1 MNTSCFFNI
10 YVGFLLKKFLMYLPT
25 NKDTKRR
32 TIFYLDKLNLIQIW
46 HKVKLKG
53 NLLKLKLTICL
64 VFPPR
69 NAIWPLKQVRKSG
82 IADYCYRI
90 GDTHTNRTLN
100 FFHQKSWN
108 VLNSDEYVC
117 RPSRKCKETT
127 KSASSVLT
135 REISKIVQ
143 LEPVPV
149 KKDPAN
155 RHATSS

>member
-69 NAIWPLKQVRKSG
+69 NAI
-82 IADYCYRI
+82 
-90 GDTHTNRTLN
+90 
-100 FFHQKSWN
+100 
-108 VLNSDEYVC
+108 
-117 RPSRKCKETT
+117 
-127 KSASSVLT
+127 
-135 REISKIVQ
+135 
-143 LEPVPV
+143 
-149 KKDPAN
+149 
-155 RHATSS
+155 